1 MNKTLRNKIILS
13 STLLLLL
20 VGSRLRLEKDISN
33 LNHKIIA
40 WSTVTEDNDIKFVAH
55 RGYSSMYPDNSLE
68 SITACNSLNCI
79 EGIECDVH
87 LTKDDELVLIHNDL
101 IGLRHIYEYTYDDLR
116 QMDDLKE
123 RLGVRQLL
131 FKKYNYKEYELLA
144 QRETARK
151 KSSFT
156 LTTLDEILK
165 TRDKSK
171 VLFIDVK
178 FSGYHDNYLMTRIG
192 ELVQGEENII
202 IQSFNK
208 EKLRE
213 MKELYPD
220 HIYQLLI
227 DSKRELESIDYEFD
241 AYGIKYTILGE
252 DTIKDLRNHNKIVS
266 LWTVNSYQDFSTLY
280 GEYPDYQDD
289 IYYISDNPDMIGYQF
304 KKDK

>member
-1 MNKTLRNKIILS
+1 MKKVSKGRFIVSSALIILLIGSKFKMDKDIDSLNNKIIQWG
-13 STLLLLL
+13 T
-20 VGSRLRLEKDISN
+20 
-33 LNHKIIA
+33 
-40 WSTVTEDNDIKFVAH
+40 TVEDNDIHFIAH
-55 RGYSSMYPDNSLE
+55 RGYSSAHPDNSLE
-68 SITACNSLNCI
+68 AIQACSELKCV

-144 QRETARK
+144 QREKARE

-171 VLFIDVK
+171 ILFIDVK

-280 GEYPDYQDD
+280 GEYSDYQDD